1 MNQTPTQNPSFNQ
14 LKKTLLDSGYEIRVF
29 PQHTVERLAL
39 DAPAEVKRHLDSN
52 IKGLTMPD
60 ENMIVLAE
68 EQSVEERAVT
78 LLHEMIHLFDDQIDE
93 EVVEEMTLDMEQ
105 ALNPNQIGFLQ
116 FLVA

>member
-1 MNQTPTQNPSFNQ
+1 MNNTPGLKPTFSQ
-14 LKKTLLDSGYEIRVF
+14 LKKTLLDSGFEIRIF

-60 ENMIVLAE
+60 ENIIALAE
-68 EQSVEERAVT
+68 EQSISERGTT
-78 LLHEMIHLFDDQIDE
+78 LLHEMIHLFDENIDE
-93 EVVEEMTLDMEQ
+93 EEVEEMTLDLEQ
-105 ALNPNQIGFLQ
+105 QLTPDQIGFLQ